1 MKLSK
6 ECLEYLNKVNEVVK
20 DPEKF
25 NPVNSVESTVNNLKT
40 YLDDD
45 RYKEYHELIQAIVL
59 VMTSEEFST
68 KTFKEDVLN
77 LFNIKENN
85 TPVPGIPI
93 PTQETKVE
101 EVEENTEEE
110 VEEVKEDNTEKV
122 EEEAEEEEVE
132 EVENTKEVK
141 ETITVS
147 NKDTKAEPKVVP
159 INKTADVVIEATPTE
174 TEDANEE
181 AELAVAVQLSEN
193 AEEAADIIDIIDN
206 MEEYLNENNVDIKSI
221 EDLINIVYPTNTVDK
236 QLISFLKERGSSNN
250 KVTKD
255 INSFFNTNYHYRI
268 NKRVTVSVNML
279 KALFE
284 AFRLLAVKT
293 ANTDE

>member
-174 TEDANEE
+174 TENANEE

>member
-1 MKLSK
+1 M
-6 ECLEYLNKVNEVVK
+6 
-20 DPEKF
+20 
-25 NPVNSVESTVNNLKT
+25 
-40 YLDDD
+40 
-45 RYKEYHELIQAIVL
+45 
-59 VMTSEEFST
+59 
-68 KTFKEDVLN
+68 
-77 LFNIKENN
+77 
-85 TPVPGIPI
+85 
-93 PTQETKVE
+93 
-101 EVEENTEEE
+101 
-110 VEEVKEDNTEKV
+110 
-122 EEEAEEEEVE
+122 
-132 EVENTKEVK
+132 
-141 ETITVS
+141 
-147 NKDTKAEPKVVP
+147 
-159 INKTADVVIEATPTE
+159 
-174 TEDANEE
+174 
-181 AELAVAVQLSEN
+181 AVAVQLSEN

>member
-110 VEEVKEDNTEKV
+110 VEENTENTEKV
-122 EEEAEEEEVE
+122 EEEVE
-132 EVENTKEVK
+132 EVKEENTENTKEVK

-174 TEDANEE
+174 TENANEE